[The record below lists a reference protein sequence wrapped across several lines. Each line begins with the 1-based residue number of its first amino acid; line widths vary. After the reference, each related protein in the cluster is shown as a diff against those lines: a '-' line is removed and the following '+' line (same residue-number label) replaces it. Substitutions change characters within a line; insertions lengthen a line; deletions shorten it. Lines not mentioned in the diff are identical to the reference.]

1 MRMIDTNKYT
11 SSSLSIY
18 DHRCVHLRVAVED
31 EKNSE
36 SYIYGVGYANE
47 VAMPTVAHSVAST
60 FFYIYELGDEDKIIP
75 PYDNLSWVRC
85 MVLQE
90 PITKPIIRIE
100 PINFLKHN
108 LDMNIKIPNNQI
120 ETPKEEKEDI
130 TMYSYNGI
138 SGKFMKL
145 ILPNKSFG
153 EMCVVVKGILFPTI
167 VTQKFIDYHN
177 KGGFKAIQVIG
188 NWRSGTPTKVQAL
201 DPDWFPNASTTEYI
215 YGAFVTRYE
224 ELKNV
229 NLSHPIDIVDYSF
242 LTQLEMERL

>member
-1 MRMIDTNKYT
+1 MRLIGTNT
-11 SSSLSIY
+11 ENTGQWNERNI
-18 DHRCVHLRVAVED
+18 HLVVAVRND
-31 EKNSE
+31 DGSE
-36 SYIYGVGYANE
+36 SYHYGVGYSSISEIDETSYRSYYVYKLESGEN
-47 VAMPTVAHSVAST
+47 VSYPYNDMNWIR
-60 FFYIYELGDEDKIIP
+60 YI
-75 PYDNLSWVRC
+75 
-85 MVLQE
+85 VLQT
-90 PITKPIIRIE
+90 PIVKPIIRIE
-100 PINFLKHN
+100 PFNFGKHRLTTRIAHGLALSTTTDDLK
-108 LDMNIKIPNNQI
+108 
-120 ETPKEEKEDI
+120 EEEKEDI

-188 NWRSGTPTKVQAL
+188 NWRSGTPTKVQVL

-242 LTQLEMERL
+242 LTQSEMEVL

>member
-1 MRMIDTNKYT
+1 MRMINTNKYT
-11 SSSLSIY
+11 SSILSEY
-18 DHRCVHLRVAVED
+18 DRRCVHLRVAVED

-36 SYIYGVGYANE
+36 SYIYGVGYANKD
-47 VAMPTVAHSVAST
+47 AMPTVAHSVAST
-60 FFYIYELGDEDKIIP
+60 FFYIYELGDEDEIIP
-75 PYDNLSWVRC
+75 PYNNLSWIRC
-85 MVLQE
+85 IVLQE

-120 ETPKEEKEDI
+120 ETPEEEKEDI

-167 VTQKFIDYHN
+167 VSQKFIDYHS

-188 NWRSGTPTKVQAL
+188 NWRSETPTKVQAL

-215 YGAFVTRYE
+215 YGAFVTHYE

-229 NLSHPIDIVDYSF
+229 NLSHPINIVDYSF
-242 LTQLEMERL
+242 LTQSEMEIL